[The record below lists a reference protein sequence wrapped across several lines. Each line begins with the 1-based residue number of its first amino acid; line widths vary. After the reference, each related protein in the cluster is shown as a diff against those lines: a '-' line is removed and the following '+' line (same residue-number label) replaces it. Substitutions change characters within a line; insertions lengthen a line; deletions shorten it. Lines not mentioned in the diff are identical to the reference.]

1 MNFPILQF
9 GTSRFLQAH
18 VDLFV
23 SEAMAKGEALGG
35 IAVVQTT
42 ANPQS
47 AERVA
52 ALARGEPYPVHVR
65 GLQNGVTIDEKRA
78 CHSVLAAWQA
88 QTDWPTVREAA
99 QTAQVIVSNTGDAGY
114 QLDARDDARLLEADA
129 AVPHSFPAK
138 LLVLLHAR
146 WRLNPQAPLSLLPC
160 ELIARNGDTLRD
172 LLVSVAGQWA
182 APAGFVTWLR
192 EHCVWANSLVDRIVS
207 EALHP
212 VGAVAEP
219 YALWAVERQSGLV
232 MPCQHPA
239 IVLTDELASFEQLKL
254 YLLNLGHSFLAERW
268 LQLQRPA
275 DETVVQMMSDPALT
289 QELEAVW
296 ADEVLPIFDATGR
309 AAAARQ
315 YLVELR
321 ERLRNPFLAH
331 RMSDIAQNHAQ
342 KKQRRFV
349 PVVLLAEQLGL
360 SIPQTRLRAALATPA
375 RA

>member
-1 MNFPILQF
+1 MSFPILQF

-23 SEAMAKGEALGG
+23 SEAMARGDALGG

-65 GLQNGVTIDEKRA
+65 GLQNGLTIDEKRT
-78 CHSVLAAWQA
+78 CRSVLAAWQA
-88 QTDWPTVREAA
+88 QTDWPRVREAA
-99 QTAQVIVSNTGDAGY
+99 RTAQVIVSNTGDAGY
-114 QLDARDDARLLEADA
+114 QLDARDDARLLEAGA
-129 AVPHSFPAK
+129 PVPHSFPAK

-172 LLVSVAGQWA
+172 LLITVAGQWA
-182 APAGFVTWLR
+182 TPAGFVAWLR

-207 EALHP
+207 EPVHP

-219 YALWAVERQSGLV
+219 YALWAVERQPGLV

-268 LQLQRPA
+268 LQLQRAP
-275 DETVVQMMSDPALT
+275 DETVVQVMGDTALT

-342 KKQRRFV
+342 KKQRRFA

-360 SIPQTRLRAALATPA
+360 SISQTRLRAALAPVA
-375 RA
+375 HA